1 MPGNYLK
8 RAGVSAGHQS
18 RHSRSNSIRLATKAN
33 SVQPG
38 LILSHGRPRSQSC
51 LGEAQRGR
59 HRLAAPAAA
68 AAAAA
73 TAAAATHT
81 PSVQRRWRGPALSG
95 TAPSPA
101 CNRVAEH

>member
-18 RHSRSNSIRLATKAN
+18 RRSRSNSIRLATKAS

-38 LILSHGRPRSQSC
+38 LILSPRSQSC